1 MLEYLESGFASALW
15 QMVSGVLSF
24 VFVAYILHAVGT
36 KLKANMAAFLGKV
49 YRIVVIPGEFV
60 RNVGISL
67 ACMITRVKVRRHIIT
82 TDATG
87 SYVSITHSRIEAGT
101 PAGFIRNL
109 VILTAPIWF
118 GCVVIGVIAL
128 IAGGTGLIPDV
139 KGVMPSEDI
148 GVVSYVTAVFAA
160 AVTMLLSF
168 VCVWHWTSPFCL
180 FCLMCFVSI
189 ATEITI
195 DTRGIWAIKAGLFG
209 IFVGLIFLNAI
220 PGISTAISS
229 IGRTVRPVLFGLQAT
244 LIFVAMFDFVAALI
258 FGGLNRVTHNKSKK
272 TK

>member
-82 TDATG
+82 TDAPG

-128 IAGGTGLIPDV
+128 IAGGDWIDSGCKRRYAVRGYWCRFIRDGSVFCGCDDAAVICLCVALDFSVLLVLPDV
-139 KGVMPSEDI
+139 
-148 GVVSYVTAVFAA
+148 
-160 AVTMLLSF
+160 
-168 VCVWHWTSPFCL
+168 FCL
-180 FCLMCFVSI
+180 YCHRDHNRYPGYLGDQGRIVWDLCRINIS
-189 ATEITI
+189 EC
-195 DTRGIWAIKAGLFG
+195 DTWY
-209 IFVGLIFLNAI
+209 
-220 PGISTAISS
+220 
-229 IGRTVRPVLFGLQAT
+229 
-244 LIFVAMFDFVAALI
+244 
-258 FGGLNRVTHNKSKK
+258 
-272 TK
+272 